1 MTSPLR
7 FLDDTHF
14 ELAGHRFEFA
24 DTFDNVEPSSALSP
38 FVLKTRRQLDN
49 YVELLAGRGVRNVVE
64 LGIDR
69 GGSAIFL
76 DKLLQ
81 PHRLVAV
88 DLRAAPPP
96 ALEHYLQAPGRKD
109 VIRAHYGVDQSDK
122 ARLGAILD
130 EAFGD
135 EPIDLLIDD
144 ASHVYGPTVA
154 SFEAIFPRLREG
166 ALYVVED
173 WDAFHMVSDA
183 LSKALADPTH
193 PAWEAFKRRLIATGL
208 QPKPTLELGRFA
220 MEATLLAAGTRDL
233 VREVRVRHN
242 WIVLERGAA
251 PIDRATVSLDDL
263 AVDSFR
269 VLRPREETVEGLFG
283 RKP

>member
-1 MTSPLR
+1 MASPLR
-7 FLDDTHF
+7 FLDETHF
-14 ELAGHRFEFA
+14 EIDGHRFEFA
-24 DTFDNVEPSSALSP
+24 DPFENVAASSPEAP

-49 YVELLAGRGVRNVVE
+49 YVELLAGRSVRNVVE

-76 DKLLQ
+76 DKLLRPQ
-81 PHRLVAV
+81 RLVAV
-88 DLRAAPPP
+88 DLRAVPPP

-135 EPIDLLIDD
+135 EPIDLVIDD

-173 WDAFHMVSDA
+173 WDAFHM
-183 LSKALADPTH
+183 LSEGFAKALADPAH
-193 PAWEAFKRRLIATGL
+193 PAHEAFKQQVTAKGL
-208 QPKPTLELGRFA
+208 PQKPTRELGRFA

-251 PIDRATVSLDDL
+251 PIDRATANLDDL
-263 AVDSFR
+263 AVDRFR
-269 VLRPREETVEGLFG
+269 VLRPRDETVEGLFG
-283 RKP
+283 

>member
-7 FLDDTHF
+7 FIDDTHF
-14 ELAGHRFEFA
+14 ELDGHRFEFA
-24 DTFDNVEPSSALSP
+24 DPFENVAPSSPEAP

-49 YVELLAGRGVRNVVE
+49 YVELLAGRSVRNVVE

-76 DKLLQ
+76 DKLLRPQ
-81 PHRLVAV
+81 RLVAV
-88 DLRAAPPP
+88 DLRAVPPP
-96 ALEHYLQAPGRKD
+96 ALERYLETPGHKD

-122 ARLGAILD
+122 ARLAAILD

-135 EPIDLLIDD
+135 EPIDLVIDD
-144 ASHVYGPTVA
+144 ASHVYGPTIA

-166 ALYVVED
+166 ALYIVED
-173 WDAFHMVSDA
+173 WDALHMLA
-183 LSKALADPTH
+183 EGFSKAISDPAH
-193 PAWEAFKRRLIATGL
+193 PAHEAFKRRVAATGL
-208 QPKPTLELGRFA
+208 QPKPALELGRFA

-251 PIDRATVSLDDL
+251 SIERATANLDAL
-263 AVDSFR
+263 AVDRFR
-269 VLRPREETVEGLFG
+269 VLRPREETVESVFEL
-283 RKP
+283 